1 MAAASFAGKV
11 AIVTGAGQ
19 GIGEGYAKGLAARGC
34 AVVVA
39 DINEAQGQR
48 VADEIGKAG
57 GQARFGKVDVSN
69 EASAKALAEQAVAA
83 FGHIDYLVNNAA
95 MFGNL
100 DFNPLMSVD
109 LGYLNKLIS
118 VNMLGAVVMTRA
130 VVPHL
135 KQGAAIVNQSSTA
148 AWMNI
153 DYYSITK
160 LALNGITCVLA
171 RELGPK
177 GIRVNAIAPG
187 PTDTQALRDKV
198 PQPYI
203 DAMVGQMPIARLG
216 QPDDLLKALAFLLS
230 DDAAWVTGLIMNVD
244 GGQLMRA

>member
-1 MAAASFAGKV
+1 MNFHNKV

-19 GIGEGYAKGLAARGC
+19 GIGEGYAKGLAKLGA

-39 DINEAQGQR
+39 DINDTQGQR
-48 VADEIGKAG
+48 VTAEIGKAG
-57 GQARFGKVDVSN
+57 GKALFVKVDVSS
-69 EASAKALAEQAVAA
+69 EASAKALADATIAK
-83 FGHIDYLVNNAA
+83 FGRIDYLVNNAA

-109 LGYLNKLIS
+109 LGYLNKLIG

-130 VVPHL
+130 VVPHM
-135 KQGAAIVNQSSTA
+135 QPGAAIVNQSSTA
-148 AWMNI
+148 AWMGI
-153 DYYSITK
+153 DYYSVTK

-203 DAMVGQMPIARLG
+203 DAMVAQMPLGRLG
-216 QPDDLLKALAFLLS
+216 TPDDLCKSLAFLLS
-230 DDAAWVTGLIMNVD
+230 DDAGWVTGLIMNVD